1 MARQHL
7 FETCNFAPIVASD
20 FFNATFP
27 YLYFCTQNTHKIKV
41 AIWNQNG
48 CSEKEQQLNFGDNF
62 FKHIT
67 TKNSVDVGVF
77 MEFYIHPN
85 RRCTGDMWNKKT
97 SKLDVSR
104 LFYKYN

>member
-7 FETCNFAPIVASD
+7 FDTCNFAPIVASD

-48 CSEKEQQLNFGDNF
+48 GSDKEQQLYFGDNF
-62 FKHIT
+62 YMNIA
-67 TKNSVDVGVF
+67 TKNSVDVGAF
-77 MEFYIHPN
+77 MEFCIHPN
-85 RRCTGDMWNKKT
+85 LRYVGGMWTKKNT
-97 SKLDVSR
+97 
-104 LFYKYN
+104 